1 MSGFKESVMDIKTVQ
16 DALKLQQEL
25 NAKLTQQFETLHKGR
40 KITVAALLKEKEKEL
55 TRVQKDVEIVTRE
68 RDQAVS
74 RWDQRIEQRKA
85 ALIKLEAE
93 IAALKKQIG

>member
-1 MSGFKESVMDIKTVQ
+1 MDIKTVQ

-25 NAKLTQQFETLHKGR
+25 NAKLIQQFETLHKGR

-68 RDQAVS
+68 RDQAIS

-85 ALIKLEAE
+85 ALVKLEAE
-93 IAALKKQIG
+93 IAALKKQVS